1 MSRLETL
8 KEKTVGE
15 AMRRSSRFLKHY
27 SHLSSRSY
35 SGALTELRRR
45 GTEKL
50 KEKIAKKIG

>member
-1 MSRLETL
+1 
-8 KEKTVGE
+8 
-15 AMRRSSRFLKHY
+15 MRRMQQDKFFRFLKHY